1 MNKLLT
7 VLACHCR
14 YPRSFTIIR
23 IKIAQ
28 LLFLYLG
35 MEAILIH
42 PESPEQLKAIKA
54 MLKALKVPFEP
65 QSAVLPSHVKNSLE
79 RGLKQ
84 YEEGKTISLAQ
95 FKEKH
100 FSK

>member
-1 MNKLLT
+1 
-7 VLACHCR
+7 
-14 YPRSFTIIR
+14 
-23 IKIAQ
+23 
-28 LLFLYLG
+28 

-65 QSAVLPSHVKNSLE
+65 QSSVLPSHVINSLE

-84 YEEGKTISLAQ
+84 YKGIKKLSR
-95 FKEKH
+95 
-100 FSK
+100 